1 MPMLYGVVRNP
12 TEMSGEAIPNTAELE
27 CELRS
32 LESKTTL
39 VIYQVHQSFL
49 YSIFGD
55 HSKGAKLALKRGD
68 YFFRVSVGCP
78 TAMPD
83 TFHRGISLFDTAR
96 RTRKATHKRAAKKT
110 LSKMKKWAKDNPNV
124 VHTLKILEAEQFAL
138 NGNKEKACLA
148 YERSIALSA
157 RSGML
162 QDAALANERS
172 GEYLLN
178 EIKDE
183 DKAVHYFGKAIG
195 YYKD

>member
-1 MPMLYGVVRNP
+1 
-12 TEMSGEAIPNTAELE
+12 
-27 CELRS
+27 
-32 LESKTTL
+32 
-39 VIYQVHQSFL
+39 
-49 YSIFGD
+49 
-55 HSKGAKLALKRGD
+55 
-68 YFFRVSVGCP
+68 
-78 TAMPD
+78 
-83 TFHRGISLFDTAR
+83 
-96 RTRKATHKRAAKKT
+96 
-110 LSKMKKWAKDNPNV
+110 MKKWAKDNPNV

-138 NGNKEKACLA
+138 NCNKEKACLA